1 MRHTI
6 LHQNPKN
13 FQDFENIQFPTLHLE
28 AENPFGLVLPI
39 CLSKNPPLQFQI
51 QRIRQAQTWTG
62 VVVDRTWILTKARK
76 SNIGPISTNGSR
88 RENWRLLP
96 IQQLPILK
104 TLFLRL
110 KKKQIQ
116 AWSLQLDKQFTYIAM
131 LKTLEKDRWE
141 PFLKVQIFW
150 EGHI

>member
-1 MRHTI
+1 MYHF
-6 LHQNPKN
+6 N
-13 FQDFENIQFPTLHLE
+13 FL
-28 AENPFGLVLPI
+28 NPFIHAFIQITPTHNMYPSIFLSI

-116 AWSLQLDKQFTYIAM
+116 ALSLQLDKQFTYIAM

-141 PFLKVQIFW
+141 PFLKVKIFW
-150 EGHI
+150 EGHKFFF